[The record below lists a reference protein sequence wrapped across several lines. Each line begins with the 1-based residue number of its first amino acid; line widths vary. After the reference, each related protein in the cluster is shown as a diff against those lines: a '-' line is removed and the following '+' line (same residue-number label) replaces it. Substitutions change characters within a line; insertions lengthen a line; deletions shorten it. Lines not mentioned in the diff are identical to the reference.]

1 MKRICLCIISLFV
14 SISLMGCGSTGQ
26 SSIKDYNDDD
36 IAAIVNGKEI
46 TIGKLRFL
54 YPDEKV
60 LGNIE
65 GTVKAELV
73 MQEAKKMHLDVSD
86 NLNQTNKTTLTFPS
100 KDTDD
105 PTEKTNR
112 EFVDSQ
118 AQKFGME
125 PEEYYKKYV
134 ETTAEQIAYINAYTK
149 KMLGKP
155 EVDNEK
161 GIQEYNNKAN
171 DLLNE
176 LVAEYKNEI
185 EILIK

>member
-1 MKRICLCIISLFV
+1 
-14 SISLMGCGSTGQ
+14 MGCRSNVQ

-36 IAAIVNGKEI
+36 IAAIVKDKEI
-46 TIGKLRFL
+46 TIGELRFL

-60 LGNIE
+60 IENIK

-86 NLNQTNKTTLTFPS
+86 ILNETNKTALTLPS
-100 KDTDD
+100 KDTND
-105 PTEKTNR
+105 PTEKSNL

-134 ETTAEQIAYINAYTK
+134 ETTAEQIAYINAYTQK
-149 KMLGKP
+149 ILGKP
-155 EVDNEK
+155 EVDNED

-176 LVAEYKNEI
+176 LVKEYEIEI